1 MFTSVFLQ
9 QCDIGTLSGW
19 QSANTGFLSVGVVT
33 TVHVPLLAPVHVS
46 VGGEGVGGASVGADG
61 G

>member
-19 QSANTGFLSVGVVT
+19 QSAYTGFLSVGVVT

-46 VGGEGVGGASVGADG
+46 VRGEGVGGASVRANG